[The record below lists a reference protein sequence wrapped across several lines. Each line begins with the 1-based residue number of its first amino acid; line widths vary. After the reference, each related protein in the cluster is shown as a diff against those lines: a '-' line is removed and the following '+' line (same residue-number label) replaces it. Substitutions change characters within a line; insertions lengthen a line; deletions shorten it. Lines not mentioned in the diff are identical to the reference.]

1 MHDNIFKNIPTDKRP
16 SRNVWSIQEGHL
28 GTTNRWMMTINPG
41 GTVSFD
47 YYGASVPI
55 AIDTGACIPVHAV
68 WMVD

>member
-1 MHDNIFKNIPTDKRP
+1 MDDDNQSGR
-16 SRNVWSIQEGHL
+16 IQ
-28 GTTNRWMMTINPG
+28 
-41 GTVSFD
+41 VSFD

>member
-1 MHDNIFKNIPTDKRP
+1 
-16 SRNVWSIQEGHL
+16 
-28 GTTNRWMMTINPG
+28 MTINPG